1 MLDIKINLR
10 IDFDTA
16 NKKIKEPIMLQKAK
30 ELAAELLTVA
40 ELIADK
46 RKPQISFQSGDFFA
60 TTEEI
65 KLVNPEET

>member
-10 IDFDTA
+10 VDFDTA
-16 NKKIKEPIMLQKAK
+16 NKRVKEPIILQKAK
-30 ELAAELLTVA
+30 ELAAELLTIA

-46 RKPQISFQSGDFFA
+46 RKPQISLEAGDFFA

-65 KLVNPEET
+65 KIVDQSQT